1 MLLEGQQDM
10 TYLEDYLEITPERI
24 RLKGHRVG
32 LEQIVRAYRDG
43 ATAEDIAQDFPGLP
57 LESIF
62 AALTY
67 YLRNHAAVEAYIAE
81 KEADS
86 NEDYAI
92 WAKNP
97 PAVVRRLRSTRSE
110 RSMPEV

>member
-1 MLLEGQQDM
+1 M
-10 TYLEDYLEITPERI
+10 TYLEEYLEITPDRI

-57 LESIF
+57 LESIY

-67 YLRNHAAVEAYIAE
+67 YLRNYSAVEAYIVE
-81 KEADS
+81 KEAAADR
-86 NEDYAI
+86 DYAT
-92 WAKNP
+92 WSENP
-97 PAVVRRLRSTRSE
+97 PAVVRRLRSIRTE
-110 RSMPEV
+110 RSTHDLR